1 MKQYGSYQV
10 RWVSGIAHAAR
21 FYAVMALHT
30 QALQRSARTSLGES
44 LSLKET
50 TAKGALMGTVALA
63 LFYWI
68 SANLVIAAVW
78 TLYCLWP
85 RRRGN
90 AKSIHNQV
98 RRAL

>member
-1 MKQYGSYQV
+1 MKRYGSYEV
-10 RWVSGIAHAAR
+10 RRVSGIGQAAR
-21 FYAVMALHT
+21 FYTVIALHT

-50 TAKGALMGTVALA
+50 TAKGALMGTMALV

-68 SANLVIAAVW
+68 SANLVIAVVW

-90 AKSIHNQV
+90 AKFIHNQL